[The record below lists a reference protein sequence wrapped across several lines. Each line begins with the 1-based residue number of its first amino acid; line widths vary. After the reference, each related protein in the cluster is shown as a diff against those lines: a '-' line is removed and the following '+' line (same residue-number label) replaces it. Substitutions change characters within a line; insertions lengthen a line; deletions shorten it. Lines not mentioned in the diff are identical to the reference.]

1 MNFSNTYIIA
11 FVTLLCLVCSA
22 AVSSLAV
29 GLKPRQE
36 ANKRLDMAK
45 QVLQVAGLVEPGQ
58 EVSSEEIEEMFAEIE
73 LLVIDRRTGEVLDV
87 DPDTVDPRKA
97 AKDPET
103 STATPDYKKR
113 YSETQVKRLPDQ
125 LEVYVVNVEGH
136 ESVVLPI
143 HGYGLWTTLYG
154 FLAMKK
160 DLSEVVGITY
170 YEHGETPGLGGEVD
184 NPAWKAQWP
193 GKVPFR
199 EDGTLALEVL
209 KAGAPQTR
217 PESQIDGL
225 SGATITTVGV
235 DSMLEL
241 WLGEHGYG
249 PFLQTLEGGAVPNG

>member
-1 MNFSNTYIIA
+1 MNFSNSYIIA
-11 FVTLLCLVCSA
+11 FIVALCLVCSA

-36 ANKRLDMAK
+36 ENKRLDMAK
-45 QVLQVAGLVEPGQ
+45 QIVQVAGLVEAGQ
-58 EVSSEEIEEMFAEIE
+58 EVSPEEVAELFAKIEQK
-73 LLVIDRRTGEVLDV
+73 VIDRRTGEVLDV
-87 DPDTVDPRKA
+87 DPDSFDPRKA
-97 AKDPET
+97 AKDPEV
-103 STATPDYKKR
+103 STETPDYSSAYR
-113 YSETQVKRLPDQ
+113 ATQVKRLPDQ
-125 LEVYVVNVEGH
+125 LEVYFVNVEGK

-154 FLAMKK
+154 FIALER

-184 NPAWKAQWP
+184 NPGWKAQWP
-193 GKVPFR
+193 GKVPFN
-199 EDGTLALEVL
+199 EDGTLALDVL
-209 KAGAPQTR
+209 KAGAPQSN

-235 DSMLEL
+235 DKMLEL

-249 PFLQTLEGGAVPNG
+249 PFLKAQAAR